1 MKIAQ
6 FLVVSSVVAVSCL
19 SPSIYAAP
27 VESVESARASAALQK
42 VDSFLNEKVVVRQLK
57 ALGISHEQASA
68 RLAQLSE
75 AQLQQLAAHVDLI
88 RAGGTIQKSG
98 EVVTAGPLGC
108 LAKQL
113 GDLFHDFFELLFCWG
128 DLS

>member
-6 FLVVSSVVAVSCL
+6 FLVVSSIVAVNCL
-19 SPSIYAAP
+19 SSSIYAAP

-42 VDSFLNEKVVVRQLK
+42 VDSFLNEKVVARQLK
-57 ALGISHEQASA
+57 ALGINHEQASA

-75 AQLQQLAAHVDLI
+75 AQLQQLAAQVDLI
-88 RAGGTIQKSG
+88 RAGGTIQRG

-108 LAKQL
+108 LTKQL
-113 GDLFHDFFELLFCWG
+113 SDLFHDFFELLFCWG